1 MQLQMHELTIARA
14 EAAAQSGDVIAALEH
29 LRELPLSLFGALLSS
44 LPRNDLPQLT
54 AVLPRMASDD
64 VQDLWTGTHGAP
76 LLLQSVNFVN
86 SVAGGF
92 RNHAR
97 RPLHHQRILD
107 YGSGW
112 GRLLRLMLW
121 YSNPER
127 LTGVDPWERSIEVCR
142 QDGVLGSIS
151 QSDYLPESLP
161 IEGSFDLAYAF
172 SVFTHTSKKA
182 TLKALAAVRRYIA
195 PDGLFAI
202 TIRPIEYWELSRNF
216 ITDMPVDELVAEHRQ
231 SGFAFRAHE
240 WQTVADEKTYGDTSM
255 SLDWLSANAEGWTVV
270 GHDLSL
276 DDPHQII
283 VFLKPR

>member
-1 MQLQMHELTIARA
+1 MQLEMHASTLLRA
-14 EAAAQSGDVIAALEH
+14 EETAGRGDVPAVLSV
-29 LRELPLSLFGALLSS
+29 LRQMPLSLFGAFLST
-44 LPRNDLPQLT
+44 LPRDDLPQLS
-54 AVLPRMASDD
+54 ALLPRMAADAI
-64 VQDLWTGTHGAP
+64 QDQWTGTHGAP

-86 SVAGGF
+86 AVAYGF
-92 RNHAR
+92 RQYAD
-97 RPLHHQRILD
+97 RPLSNQRILD
-107 YGSGW
+107 YGCGW

-121 YSNPER
+121 HSNPER
-127 LTGVDPWERSIEVCR
+127 ITGVDPWDRSVEICR
-142 QDGVLGSIS
+142 EDGILGYLA
-151 QSDYLPESLP
+151 QSDYLPEDLP
-161 IEGSFDLAYAF
+161 VDGSFDLAYAF
-172 SVFTHTSKKA
+172 SVFTHTSENA
-182 TLKALAAVRRYIA
+182 TRKALAAVRKRIS